1 MQRQTQKSL
10 AYFKLS
16 TADTS
21 DLYEYILR
29 GPAQKVPPQ
38 NKNKKFYLKDK
49 YLIFKLIW
57 KLL

>member
-49 YLIFKLIW
+49 YLIFKLI
-57 KLL
+57 

>member
-29 GPAQKVPPQ
+29 VLL
-38 NKNKKFYLKDK
+38 KKFHPKVK
-49 YLIFKLIW
+49 IKSFI
-57 KLL
+57 